1 MSSEHFDRWVES
13 YIEYVT
19 EVLGEYKAD
28 EYLSNLRDEDL
39 RTIYNYSHGTTP
51 AEIKS
56 LEGASV

>member
-39 RTIYNYSHGTTP
+39 RTIYNESPGTPP